1 MVNVLIAED
10 NVPISVHL
18 SNVIYLTKE
27 VHGVSIVNEGQNV
40 YPMIKKL
47 RPHVVVL
54 DLKLPGEDGITILR
68 KIEAD
73 PELKEMKVIVYSG
86 EPEYINKLIDF
97 SCVERFFNKAQACE
111 EVGMEIK
118 RIAKEIEAKD
128 VGDRIFKMLCYI
140 GFKPSDKGT
149 KFLKECIEISV
160 KYNEDKLNVMY
171 EKVSKG
177 KIQSANSIKSDIQRA
192 VDKMWKY
199 ANKEKV
205 RKFLRLGE
213 NEDPSPKNI
222 VPILKYRIEK

>member
-177 KIQSANSIKSDIQRA
+177 KIQSANSIKSGIQRA